1 MVIKDKKEFK
11 FNLIEFITGSPKNGY
26 VGAFLFPT
34 VILTIVSIIIST
46 IYFVSIDTHNK
57 FYFDQIL
64 NGLVLFSGIGF
75 GLAVISLI
83 AYHDWVSYGY
93 KIWFRVLFYNLTLL
107 ILAAYFSNNAEMD
120 KISETVTSMS
130 FIKSDTNRC
139 ENAIRMTT
147 NQMQYTYCGASN
159 SEFDR
164 LKENKDLRIQVIGIK
179 KYGRIVPLNMEIV
192 EKIVTIK

>member
-26 VGAFLFPT
+26 VGTFLFPT
-34 VILTIVSIIIST
+34 IVLTIVSILIST

-57 FYFDQIL
+57 FYLDQL
-64 NGLVLFSGIGF
+64 LTGLVMFSGIGL
-75 GLAVISLI
+75 GLAVLSLI
-83 AYHDWVSYGY
+83 AYNDWCSYGY
-93 KIWFRVLFYNLTLL
+93 KIWYRVVLYNIILL
-107 ILAAYFSNNAEMD
+107 VASTYFSNNAEMD
-120 KISETVTSMS
+120 KISETVTTMS
-130 FIKSDTNRC
+130 FVKSDTNRC

-164 LKENKDLRIQVIGIK
+164 LKENKDLKIQVIGVK

-192 EKIVTIK
+192 EKTVTIK

>member
-1 MVIKDKKEFK
+1 MVIKDTKEFK

-34 VILTIVSIIIST
+34 VVLTIVSIIIST

-64 NGLVLFSGIGF
+64 NGLVMFSGIGL
-75 GLAVISLI
+75 GLAVLSLI
-83 AYHDWVSYGY
+83 AYNDWVSYGY

-107 ILAAYFSNNAEMD
+107 ILAAYFNNNAEMD
-120 KISETVTSMS
+120 KISEPVTQMT
-130 FIKSDTNRC
+130 FVKSDTTRC
-139 ENAIRMTT
+139 ENAIKMTS

-159 SEFDR
+159 SEFERMKDNND
-164 LKENKDLRIQVIGIK
+164 LKIHIIGIK
-179 KYGRIVPLNMEIV
+179 KYGYLLPLNMEII
-192 EKIVTIK
+192 EKTVTIK